1 MLEEPRYDGDNKSER
16 ERETEKAKKERGQEE
31 GSLKKARKLREH
43 SRTEY
48 EVFWKRRDKT
58 R

>member
-1 MLEEPRYDGDNKSER
+1 MLEEPRYDGVNKSER
-16 ERETEKAKKERGQEE
+16 ERETGKAKKERGQGE

-48 EVFWKRRDKT
+48 EVF
-58 R
+58 